1 MARVSSKDPLDK
13 FRWSVE
19 IEGFTRLGFAVCG
32 TPSIT
37 YNTKSYAEGGAH
49 LFPRKII
56 DSVEYKPVTLERGVT
71 ADQSFESWA
80 KQAMEVHRGRSQEN
94 TAIIQGSSIK
104 TSFTPATGSDVPL
117 EDQVP
122 LEYRRDVI
130 IKHLDRTGR
139 VVKTYI
145 LYNAIPIEF
154 KPASDFQSD
163 GDDLLSMEKLVLEY
177 ESFEVISSKL
187 DTNPFD
193 VRDSFKRL
201 TRRLVK

>member
-1 MARVSSKDPLDK
+1 MARPSDKDPMDR

-37 YNTKSYAEGGAH
+37 YNTKTYAEGGAH

-56 DSVEYKPVTLERGVT
+56 DSVEYKPVVLERGVT
-71 ADQSFESWA
+71 TDQSFEQWA
-80 KQAMEVHRGRSQEN
+80 KQVMELHRGRIEGSS
-94 TAIIQGSSIK
+94 AMLQGSSIK
-104 TSFTPATGSDVPL
+104 TSAEQRPK
-117 EDQVP
+117 EEQVP

-130 IKHLDRTGR
+130 IKHLDRSGR
-139 VVKTYI
+139 VVKTYV
-145 LYNAIPIEF
+145 LYNAIPTEF

-163 GDDLLSMEKLVLEY
+163 GDDVLSMERLVLEY
-177 ESFEVISSKL
+177 ESFEVLTNKIDSNPL
-187 DTNPFD
+187 DI
-193 VRDSFKRL
+193 RDSFKRL